1 MTLEI
6 LEQSDKG
13 KQRGQDMSMRSLIN
27 KSNETMHKVGSRLG
41 DLNALRGALEQAI
54 MLLEGHKQAISSDV
68 QKISNKIGQVERDVI
83 GKITALETK
92 VGGNERSIK
101 ALDGKIAGEIA
112 VVEGMKK
119 ALSDEL
125 VKVEAAVK
133 HRLSRQRFLWS
144 GVGVLV
150 LGLVGCLGYLCLE
163 VRELTAKVEKMQ
175 VNVDSS
181 MSSMAEIKDS
191 VLGKGANKAVEV
203 KPVSTGKGKSR

>member
-1 MTLEI
+1 MNLEV

-27 KSNETMHKVGSRLG
+27 RSNETIHKVGSRLG
-41 DLNALRGALEQAI
+41 ELNALRGALEQAI

-68 QKISNKIGQVERDVI
+68 QKISNKIGQVERDVVS
-83 GKITALETK
+83 KITNLETK
-92 VGGNERSIK
+92 VGGNEKAIK
-101 ALDGKIAGEIA
+101 ALDGKIASEIA

-125 VKVEAAVK
+125 VKIEVTVK
-133 HRLSRQRFLWS
+133 HRLRRQRYLWS

-150 LGLVGCLGYLCLE
+150 LGLVGCLGYLCFE

-181 MSSMAEIKDS
+181 MAEIKGNF
-191 VLGKGANKAVEV
+191 LGKGANKAVEV

>member
-1 MTLEI
+1 MTLEM

-13 KQRGQDMSMRSLIN
+13 KQRGQDMSMRSLISRN
-27 KSNETMHKVGSRLG
+27 NDTMHKVGSRLG
-41 DLNALRGALEQAI
+41 DLTALRGALEQAI
-54 MLLEGHKQAISSDV
+54 MLLEGHKEAISSDV

-92 VGGNERSIK
+92 VGGNERAIK
-101 ALDGKIAGEIA
+101 ALDGKIASEIA

-125 VKVEAAVK
+125 VKVEGAIK
-133 HRLSRQRFLWS
+133 HRLSRQRYLWS
-144 GVGVLV
+144 GVAVLV
-150 LGLVGCLGYLCLE
+150 LGLVSCLGYLCFE

-181 MSSMAEIKDS
+181 MTEIKGNF
-191 VLGKGANKAVEV
+191 LGKGTNKAVEV
-203 KPVSTGKGKSR
+203 KPASTGKGKSR

>member
-1 MTLEI
+1 MSLEI

-13 KQRGQDMSMRSLIN
+13 KQRGQDMSMRSLISRN
-27 KSNETMHKVGSRLG
+27 NETMHKVGSRLG

-68 QKISNKIGQVERDVI
+68 QEISNKMGQVERDVI
-83 GKITALETK
+83 GKITTLETK
-92 VGGNERSIK
+92 VGGNERSIR
-101 ALDGKIAGEIA
+101 ALEGKIVGEIA

-125 VKVEAAVK
+125 VKVETTVK
-133 HRLSRQRFLWS
+133 HRLRRQRFLWS

-150 LGLVGCLGYLCLE
+150 LGLVGCLGYLGLE
-163 VRELTAKVEKMQ
+163 VRELTAKIEKMQ

-203 KPVSTGKGKSR
+203 KPASTGKGKNK

>member
-13 KQRGQDMSMRSLIN
+13 KQRGQDMSMRSLISRN
-27 KSNETMHKVGSRLG
+27 NDTMHKVGSRLG

-54 MLLEGHKQAISSDV
+54 MLLEGHKQAISGDV

-101 ALDGKIAGEIA
+101 VLDGKIAGEIA

-125 VKVEAAVK
+125 VKVEGAIK

-144 GVGVLV
+144 GVAVLV
-150 LGLVGCLGYLCLE
+150 LGLGGCLGYLCFE
-163 VRELTAKVEKMQ
+163 VRELTAKVGKMQ
-175 VNVDSS
+175 VNIDSS

-191 VLGKGANKAVEV
+191 VLGKGTNKAVEV